1 MDVAE
6 NFLNHA
12 YDLRDVTH
20 EVLQAY
26 FNINRSYWCLNLK
39 KWQKIGIFGYKIFF
53 GLYFDNNFFTIEY
66 FKNVFYAFKSANGID
81 ICLRIDHCSIQGSL
95 E

>member
-39 KWQKIGIFGYKIFF
+39 KWQKTGIFGYKIFF
-53 GLYFDNNFFTIEY
+53 GLYFDKLFLPLSTLRTY
-66 FKNVFYAFKSANGID
+66 FMHLKA
-81 ICLRIDHCSIQGSL
+81 QM